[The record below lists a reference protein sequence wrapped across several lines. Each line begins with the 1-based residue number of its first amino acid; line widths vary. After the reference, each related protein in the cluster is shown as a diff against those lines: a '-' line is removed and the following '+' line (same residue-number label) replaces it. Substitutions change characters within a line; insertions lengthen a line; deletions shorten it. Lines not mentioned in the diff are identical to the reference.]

1 MSRGRHARSPKDL
14 PYVGWKDVVMRV
26 RASLVDNRLSM
37 IAAGVAFYILLA
49 IFPGLSAMIALGG
62 IFLLEPDQIVS
73 QLADVTQLLPDSARQ
88 LVLDQAQS
96 LASASNDNLGLAA
109 LIGLA
114 IALFS
119 ATRGVGGLI
128 VGLNIVYDER
138 EQRGLVALT
147 ALKLALTV
155 AIIVGLLV
163 ALAVAGVLPA
173 ALNLVQGEPWVEVAI
188 TAASWLFLVI
198 FILTGLAVLFR
209 FGPSRS
215 SARWKWISVGSVSA
229 SVVWLIASAGF
240 ALFVA
245 NFGTYNES
253 FGSLAG
259 VVVLLL
265 WLWIS
270 AFIVLLGAALNAEIE
285 AQTRIDSTVGSPK
298 PMGERGATKADQVGE
313 AYI

>member
-1 MSRGRHARSPKDL
+1 
-14 PYVGWKDVVMRV
+14 MRV

>member
-138 EQRGLVALT
+138 EQRGLVVLT

-163 ALAVAGVLPA
+163 ALAVTGVLPA
-173 ALNLVQGEPWVEVAI
+173 TLNLVQGEPWVEVAI

-215 SARWKWISVGSVSA
+215 SARWKWISVGSVAA